1 MLNLRKSFFCTLPLI
16 ICAVITLRAQ
26 SEEPT
31 YRFLLLE
38 MNARAAGM
46 GNTFLTMTND
56 PTVMFYNPA
65 GLSTLEKPAGSVGF
79 LKHVLDVNAGFASY
93 GQDVEGIGWIGGGVR
108 YLNYGTFEGADIL
121 GNPASDFSA
130 GDLALTATYANSH
143 ENLRYGGSLKFVY
156 SGIADASS
164 TALALDLGVLYLLP
178 DYMMVVGASVLNAG
192 AVLSTYGPTSL
203 SLPLDV
209 KIGVSKKLEHL
220 PLNLSLNFHRLTET
234 QDNFFQHFSNFS
246 IGGEF
251 TLSSALLARIG
262 YNNERRQDLK
272 LANTSG
278 LGGFSFGLGILVS
291 DFRVDYAFSS
301 WGGSG
306 RALHFI
312 SVGTT
317 L

>member
-1 MLNLRKSFFCTLPLI
+1 MLNLRKSFLYTLSLI
-16 ICAVITLRAQ
+16 VLTVLTLRAQ
-26 SEEPT
+26 GDESS

-65 GLSTLEKPAGSVGF
+65 GISTLEKPAGSVGF

-93 GQDVEGIGWIGGGVR
+93 GQHVEGIGWIGGGVR
-108 YLNYGTFEGADIL
+108 YLNYGTFEGSDVL
-121 GNPASDFSA
+121 GNPSSDFSA
-130 GDLALTATYANSH
+130 GDLAVTATYANIH
-143 ENLRYGGSLKFVY
+143 ENFRYGGSLKFVY

-164 TALALDLGVLYLLP
+164 TALALDVGVLYLLP
-178 DYMMVVGASVLNAG
+178 DYMMAVGASVLNAG
-192 AVLSTYGPTSL
+192 AVLSDYGPTSL

-234 QDNFFQHFSNFS
+234 RDNFFQHFSNFS

-251 TLSSALLARIG
+251 VLSSSLLARIG
-262 YNNERRQDLK
+262 YNNRRREDLK

-291 DFRVDYAFSS
+291 DFMVDYAFSS

-306 RALHFI
+306 RSLHFV

-317 L
+317 F